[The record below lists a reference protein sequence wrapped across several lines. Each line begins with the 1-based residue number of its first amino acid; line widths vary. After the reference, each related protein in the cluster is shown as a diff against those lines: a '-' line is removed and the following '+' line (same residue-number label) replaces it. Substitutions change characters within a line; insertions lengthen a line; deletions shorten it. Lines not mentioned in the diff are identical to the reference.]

1 MRQRLLPLYGKGET
15 EAIIRL
21 IFTYLKGW
29 NTVGLLI
36 NADRPVSESTHAL
49 IEGILLR
56 LERHEPIQ
64 YITGIA
70 PFYGMDLHVDRR
82 VLIPRPETE
91 MLVDLI
97 VDAYG
102 RREDLDVLDVATG
115 SGCIAIALA
124 RTLKFPRVT
133 AVDISADALEV
144 ARQNAMAMKTRITF
158 IEADIF
164 TYVPPRRSLDIIV
177 SNPPY
182 ITEPEKAAME
192 ANVLDYEPHSALFA
206 PRGDELAFFR
216 RLAEVGEHALRK
228 DGGIFLEIN
237 PLLAD
242 ETLALFSGDAWKDPA
257 IVNDIH
263 GRRRFLT
270 AKINADD

>member
-36 NADRPVSESTHAL
+36 NADRQVSESTHAL

-64 YITGIA
+64 YVTGIA

-91 MLVDLI
+91 MLIDLI
-97 VDAYG
+97 VDADG

-263 GRRRFLT
+263 GRRRFVT
-270 AKINADD
+270 AKINTDD

>member
-36 NADRPVSESTHAL
+36 NADRQVSESTHAL

-144 ARQNAMAMKTRITF
+144 ARQNAKAMKTRITF

-263 GRRRFLT
+263 GRRRFVT